1 MTAKPDLQ
9 QLCEAMQRT
18 VAAVPARFE
27 LVATD
32 PITGEEKHR
41 IAIDPARTRAILA
54 DMIAAATRQERR
66 RVEACTDNLGASAA
80 Q

>member
-1 MTAKPDLQ
+1 MSKPDLQ
-9 QLCEAMQRT
+9 QLCKAMEQT

-32 PITGEEKHR
+32 PITGQERHR
-41 IAIDPARTRAILA
+41 IVVEPARARAILA
-54 DMIAAATRQERR
+54 DLIAAATRKERR
-66 RVEACTDNLGASAA
+66 RVEACTENLGVAAS